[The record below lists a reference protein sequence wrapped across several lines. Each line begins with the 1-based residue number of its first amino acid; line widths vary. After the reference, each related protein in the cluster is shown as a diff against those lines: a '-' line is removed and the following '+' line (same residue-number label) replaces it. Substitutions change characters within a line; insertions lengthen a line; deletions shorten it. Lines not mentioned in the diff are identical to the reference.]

1 MMGDRAMLKG
11 LLFAL
16 PLVLLAC
23 VPAFVPSPVID
34 PLPVV
39 DPMPKPTPRQ
49 GTCGAED
56 MQDLLGQSA
65 DKLKVMRFA
74 GPMRVILPGMMVA
87 MDYQADRVTI
97 TVDRAGNIS
106 KVVCG

>member
-1 MMGDRAMLKG
+1 MLKG
-11 LLFAL
+11 ILFAL
-16 PLVLLAC
+16 PLAILAC
-23 VPAFVPSPVID
+23 VPVIAPLPVVE
-34 PLPVV
+34 PVPVV
-39 DPMPKPTPRQ
+39 DPMPKPMPRL
-49 GTCGAED
+49 GTCGAEAL
-56 MQDLLGQSA
+56 QDLVGQSA